1 MGWRPFCYLQLD
13 GRAANIFYFIIFV
26 FDIASLGPYLAQK
39 PSSSVKQDLTSIYL
53 YLGGGIVVAELLLL
67 VEVLVVTA
75 WTRVLPLPLVEE
87 VEVVGVVAGRGG
99 EGMGCLELCT
109 SFPYLSSWKQLEI
122 ERGII
127 ILCWYCIA
135 LYQYESE
142 ELAPVGENLQVFFL
156 LEWGHAGNL
165 VPLT

>member
-53 YLGGGIVVAELLLL
+53 YFGGGIVVAELLLL

-75 WTRVLPLPLVEE
+75 WTRVLPLVEE
-87 VEVVGVVAGRGG
+87 AEVVGVVAGRGG

-142 ELAPVGENLQVFFL
+142 ELAPVGENLQVFFC
-156 LEWGHAGNL
+156 WNGVMQAI
-165 VPLT
+165 